1 MSSERHSLYII
12 IAKNILTCY
21 DEWLICTLRN
31 VWTTLRIL
39 IPYLNEQLQLQI
51 DFINGIFDLFIDE
64 VRRPYKFVPITRTLH
79 KQTFVTCSKEGE
91 YYVSHYI
98 YCQSYSRHYNRY
110 LITDHQYQGFD
121 LILFSEN
128 YFKYNVVIQTC

>member
-1 MSSERHSLYII
+1 MINMYIE
-12 IAKNILTCY
+12 KCLNNTQNIDSISIYVL
-21 DEWLICTLRN
+21 LK
-31 VWTTLRIL
+31 
-39 IPYLNEQLQLQI
+39 NEQLQLQI

-121 LILFSEN
+121 LILFSE
-128 YFKYNVVIQTC
+128 